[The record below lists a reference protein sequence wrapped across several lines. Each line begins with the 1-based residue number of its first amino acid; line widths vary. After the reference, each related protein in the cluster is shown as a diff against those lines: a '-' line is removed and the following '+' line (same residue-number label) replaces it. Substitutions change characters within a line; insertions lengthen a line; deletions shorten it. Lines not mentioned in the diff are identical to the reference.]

1 MMRVFVCTDHDLHY
15 PVGCASVV
23 IAAGEREARA
33 LLDAE
38 LVKHGLRPFA
48 LEPYTLEEL
57 PDDQARAFILQ
68 DGDY

>member
-1 MMRVFVCTDHDLHY
+1 MIVFVCTDHDLHY

-23 IAAGEREARA
+23 IADGEDEARA

-38 LVKHGLRPFA
+38 LVKRGLKPSAR
-48 LEPYTLEEL
+48 EPYTLKQL
-57 PDDQARAFILQ
+57 PNNRPLAVILN